1 LRVPKPTQVQAA
13 AGEGGDVVDRPLPR
27 IGRHGRMLGRA
38 RPERNTRYLEW
49 PAAGAG
55 TYVAGGMRPGGRTPE
70 ELESLL
76 EDAFVT
82 RDAEALR
89 AMFEDGGVLIAGDAR
104 REARGGAEIARLA
117 RTLWERDRTYVA
129 EPLRVVQARGTAL
142 VLGGGRVA

>member
-1 LRVPKPTQVQAA
+1 
-13 AGEGGDVVDRPLPR
+13 
-27 IGRHGRMLGRA
+27 MLGRA
-38 RPERNTRYLEW
+38 RPARNTRYLEW

-55 TYVAGGMRPGGRTPE
+55 TYVAGDMRPGGRTPE

-89 AMFEDGGVLIAGDAR
+89 AMFEDGGVLIAGDGR
-104 REARGGAEIARLA
+104 REARGGGEIARLA

-129 EPLRVVQARGTAL
+129 DPRRVVQARATAL
-142 VLGGGRVA
+142 VLGGGGVAVVRRGDDGDWRYAIALLSDNHDTAPPEEER